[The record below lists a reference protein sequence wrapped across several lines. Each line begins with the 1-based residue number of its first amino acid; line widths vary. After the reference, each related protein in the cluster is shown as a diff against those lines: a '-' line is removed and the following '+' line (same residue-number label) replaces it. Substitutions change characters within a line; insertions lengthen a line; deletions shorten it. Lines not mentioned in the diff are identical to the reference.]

1 MCHFLGD
8 AQHHEVL
15 ASHISDIKYVH
26 LQPVS
31 ELRASV
37 LSWNGA
43 EVWPGR
49 SFGAL
54 TGVAAKMLY
63 GRVDGLV
70 VDSIESQE
78 LLELSWF
85 GMAQV
90 LVHPPYGILDLGGDL
105 ELEWK

>member
-1 MCHFLGD
+1 MFD
-8 AQHHEVL
+8 
-15 ASHISDIKYVH
+15 
-26 LQPVS
+26 
-31 ELRASV
+31 
-37 LSWNGA
+37 
-43 EVWPGR
+43 
-49 SFGAL
+49 
-54 TGVAAKMLY
+54 